1 MTLGGHWVVSGDI
14 CAPAV
19 EWVGSGM
26 LLGPPTVPRTPQE
39 SDRPARGVGLH
50 FCLSDRALHAR
61 DLDQGPANL
70 SAPGNIR
77 EGPLVWLQGRQSR
90 GWGVGDGGV
99 GSRRLCLHHPLHVPA
114 PHAGSR
120 ADDHIPRA
128 AAWPLPP
135 PWQLAEGCPEPEP
148 PLAMRETRHGTPPPC
163 QSWGRS
169 DTLIP

>member
-1 MTLGGHWVVSGDI
+1 MGDTGWCLVTSVLLLSSGWGQGCCSAPPQCPGHPRRVTG
-14 CAPAV
+14 PHV
-19 EWVGSGM
+19 EWGFTSVSATGHCMLVTLTKVQQTFLPQATSGRGLWSGFRVGS
-26 LLGPPTVPRTPQE
+26 PR
-39 SDRPARGVGLH
+39 GG
-50 FCLSDRALHAR
+50 
-61 DLDQGPANL
+61 G
-70 SAPGNIR
+70 G
-77 EGPLVWLQGRQSR
+77 
-90 GWGVGDGGV
+90 GDGGV

-128 AAWPLPP
+128 AAWSLPP